1 LAVYVWFD
9 NMYIAMLPIL
19 ENAQQTLLS
28 AKQLETE
35 NCQLKAAIE
44 QHESDAKRQG
54 NALQYSINCLLVM
67 LVFLHIYCSYIRF
80 SL

>member
-1 LAVYVWFD
+1 
-9 NMYIAMLPIL
+9 MLPVL
-19 ENAQQTLLS
+19 ENAQQTLLT

-54 NALQYSINCLLVM
+54 DAL
-67 LVFLHIYCSYIRF
+67 
-80 SL
+80 